1 MGRKYGVF
9 AAFVVL
15 AALVAAVSGY
25 ARADS
30 STPTAQATPHAHT
43 VVTST
48 KAANLR
54 VALNRLLGEH
64 VTLAV
69 NATRRGYDGDR
80 DFAAAAAALDR
91 NSVELANAIGS
102 IYGTKARNQFLNGK
116 LLWRDHIKFFVAYTV
131 ALKAKDEAGQRR
143 AVGNLRGYIEAF
155 SAFLSR
161 ATGLPQAAL
170 RKSITSHVNQLKGQ
184 LDAYAAGNFG
194 FAYRL
199 ERSAYAHMGM
209 TGDALSTA
217 IVKKFPRKFQS

>member
-1 MGRKYGVF
+1 MHRKYLGLI
-9 AAFVVL
+9 AT
-15 AALVAAVSGY
+15 VAAVAALAGY

-30 STPTAQATPHAHT
+30 STSAAQAAPHTHT
-43 VVTST
+43 VVTNQ

-80 DFAAAAAALDR
+80 DFTASANALDR

-102 IYGTKARNQFLNGK
+102 IYGRKARNQFLNGK
-116 LLWRDHIKFFVAYTV
+116 LLWRDHIRFFVAYTT
-131 ALKAKDEAGQRR
+131 ALKTNDAAGQRR
-143 AVGNLRGYIEAF
+143 AVGDLRGYIEAF

-170 RKSITSHVNQLKGQ
+170 RKSITMHVNQLKGQ
-184 LDAYAAGNFG
+184 LDAYAAGNHG
-194 FAYRL
+194 VAYRL
-199 ERSAYAHMGM
+199 ERTAYAHMGM
-209 TGDALSTA
+209 TADTLAAA
-217 IVKKFPRKFQS
+217 IVKKFPRKFR

>member
-1 MGRKYGVF
+1 MHRKYFGLI
-9 AAFVVL
+9 AI
-15 AALVAAVSGY
+15 VAAVAALAGY
-25 ARADS
+25 ARGES
-30 STPTAQATPHAHT
+30 STPAAQAAPHMHT
-43 VVTST
+43 AVPSQ
-48 KAANLR
+48 KAANVR

-64 VTLAV
+64 AMLAV

-80 DFAAAAAALDR
+80 QFAAAAAALDR

-102 IYGTKARNQFLNGK
+102 IYGRKARNQFLNGR

-131 ALKAKDEAGQRR
+131 ALKAKNEAGQRR

-155 SAFLSR
+155 SSFLSR

-170 RKSITSHVNQLKGQ
+170 RKSITMHVNQLKGQ
-184 LDAYAAGNFG
+184 LDTYAAGNYR

-209 TGDALSTA
+209 TGDVLAAA
-217 IVKKFPRKFQS
+217 IVKKFPRKFR